1 MQKVKIDVDEASG
14 CCFGVVNAIEKAE
27 QELEKGGILFC
38 LEDIVH
44 NENEVNRLMS
54 KGLRIINHEQFR
66 KLRNT
71 KVLLRAHG
79 EPPSTYELAKRNNI
93 EIIDATCPVVL
104 NLQKKIH
111 TSYIESPNPEDQIVI
126 YGKIGHAEVKG
137 LVGQTDSK
145 AIVVEGTEDL
155 DKIDFSKNIVFF
167 SQTTK
172 SIEGFKYLV
181 EEIKRRI
188 LPDVNFKYQDTIC
201 RQVAN
206 RIPNIRKFAAE
217 HE

>member
-145 AIVVEGTEDL
+145 AIVVKGTENL

-172 SIEGFKYLV
+172 SIEGFKY
-181 EEIKRRI
+181 
-188 LPDVNFKYQDTIC
+188 
-201 RQVAN
+201 
-206 RIPNIRKFAAE
+206 
-217 HE
+217 